1 MDIEQERIYAF
12 WLVRESGAGPSAV
25 GKMLADRESFEEIFR
40 LDAQELSE
48 VYGFP
53 EEKIH
58 HFLERKKQ
66 LERCGEEYGQMKETG
81 TRMILITEEGYP
93 ERLKN
98 IFDPPAVLFYRGTL
112 PAENCPSAAVIG
124 ARKCTPYGKEEAA
137 CFGRLL
143 AENGIQVISGMA
155 GGIDAE
161 GHRGV
166 LTAGGKAF
174 AVLGNGP
181 EICYPR
187 SSIDIYRKI
196 PDTGGGILSEYGPG
210 EMPEAW
216 HFPRRNRII
225 SGLSDA
231 VIVIEARKRSGSLIT
246 ADLAL
251 EQGKDVFALP
261 GRRSDPLSEGCNRL
275 IRVGAG
281 IITDTEDILD
291 YFHISRRAQ
300 EKKDYKKKPI
310 LVKNE
315 KMLYSVLD
323 SSPKHPEILSELSG
337 LPFWETLEALISLEE
352 KGLAVSSSNQYYM
365 RKPL

>member
-1 MDIEQERIYAF
+1 MDIDRERIFAF
-12 WLVRESGAGPSAV
+12 WLLRESGAGPAAA
-25 GKMLADRESFEEIFR
+25 GRMLAEKKSFEEIFR
-40 LDAQELSE
+40 LGTQELTAG
-48 VYGFP
+48 YGFP
-53 EEKIH
+53 EENAG
-58 HFLERKKQ
+58 HFQKKKTE
-66 LERCGEEYGQMKETG
+66 LSRCGEEYEKMKESGTG
-81 TRMILITEEGYP
+81 MVLITESGYP

-98 IFDPPAVLFYRGTL
+98 IFDPPAALFYRGKL
-112 PAENCPSAAVIG
+112 PEDDFPSAAVIG
-124 ARKCTPYGKEEAA
+124 ARRCTPYGREEAT
-137 CFGRLL
+137 CFGKLL
-143 AENGIQVISGMA
+143 AECGIQVISGMA
-155 GGIDAE
+155 EGIDAE

-166 LTAGGKAF
+166 LESGGKAF

-187 SSIDIYRKI
+187 SSLDIYREI
-196 PDTGGGILSEYGPG
+196 PKKGGGILSEYGPG
-210 EMPEAW
+210 EKPEAW

-291 YFHISRRAQ
+291 YFHISHRKR
-300 EKKDYKKKPI
+300 EKEALNKKPI

-323 SSPKHPEILSELSG
+323 LSPKHPEVLSRLSG